1 MKICC
6 IIALSNYMI
15 TNFKILKIM
24 KVKHLLLGIALVALV
39 AACGKKEAP
48 VETPTE
54 TAIETPAVE
63 VETPVEEPVAAPA
76 PAKTTTT
83 AKPAAKPAEK
93 PAAKPEQPKVD
104 PCEKLVAEY
113 EAYAT
118 RLQGAKKV
126 KANGPKQLEE
136 WLTLRKEVA
145 SRDAKIKECVSNP
158 TYKSRVQQA
167 AIIIVSSSK

>member
-1 MKICC
+1 
-6 IIALSNYMI
+6 
-15 TNFKILKIM
+15 M

-63 VETPVEEPVAAPA
+63 TEAPVAEPVATPA

-83 AKPAAKPAEK
+83 AKPAAKPAK
-93 PAAKPEQPKVD
+93 AEQPKVD

-113 EAYAT
+113 EGFAT
-118 RLQGAKKV
+118 RIQSAKKL

-136 WLTLRKEVA
+136 WLALRKEVA
-145 SRDAKIKECVSNP
+145 SRDAKVKECISNP

-167 AIIIVSSSK
+167 AIVIVSSSK

>member
-76 PAKTTTT
+76 PAKSTTT
-83 AKPAAKPAEK
+83 AKPAAK

-113 EAYAT
+113 EGYAT

-158 TYKSRVQQA
+158 TYKSRIQQA
-167 AIIIVSSSK
+167 AIVIVSASK

>member
-1 MKICC
+1 
-6 IIALSNYMI
+6 MI

-83 AKPAAKPAEK
+83 AKPAAKPA
-93 PAAKPEQPKVD
+93 AKPEQPKVD

-113 EAYAT
+113 EGYAT

-158 TYKSRVQQA
+158 TYKSRIQQA

>member
-1 MKICC
+1 
-6 IIALSNYMI
+6 MI

-83 AKPAAKPAEK
+83 AKPVAK

>member
-1 MKICC
+1 
-6 IIALSNYMI
+6 
-15 TNFKILKIM
+15 M

-63 VETPVEEPVAAPA
+63 VETPVEEPVATPA

-83 AKPAAKPAEK
+83 AKPAAKP
-93 PAAKPEQPKVD
+93 AKPEQPKVD

-113 EAYAT
+113 EGYAT

-158 TYKSRVQQA
+158 TYKSRIQQA

>member
-1 MKICC
+1 
-6 IIALSNYMI
+6 
-15 TNFKILKIM
+15 M

-113 EAYAT
+113 EGYAT

-158 TYKSRVQQA
+158 TYKSRIQQA

>member
-1 MKICC
+1 
-6 IIALSNYMI
+6 
-15 TNFKILKIM
+15 M

-83 AKPAAKPAEK
+83 AKPAAKPA
-93 PAAKPEQPKVD
+93 AKPEQPKVD

-113 EAYAT
+113 EGYAT

-158 TYKSRVQQA
+158 TYKSRIQQA

>member
-1 MKICC
+1 
-6 IIALSNYMI
+6 
-15 TNFKILKIM
+15 M

-76 PAKTTTT
+76 PAKTTQT
-83 AKPAAKPAEK
+83 AKPAAK

-113 EAYAT
+113 EGYAT

>member
-1 MKICC
+1 
-6 IIALSNYMI
+6 
-15 TNFKILKIM
+15 M

-83 AKPAAKPAEK
+83 AKPVAK

>member
-1 MKICC
+1 
-6 IIALSNYMI
+6 MI

-63 VETPVEEPVAAPA
+63 VETPVEEPVATPA
-76 PAKTTTT
+76 PAKSTTT
-83 AKPAAKPAEK
+83 AKPAAK

-113 EAYAT
+113 EGYAT

-158 TYKSRVQQA
+158 TYKSRIQQA

>member
-1 MKICC
+1 
-6 IIALSNYMI
+6 
-15 TNFKILKIM
+15 M

-76 PAKTTTT
+76 PAKTTQT
-83 AKPAAKPAEK
+83 AKPAAK

-113 EAYAT
+113 EGYAT

-158 TYKSRVQQA
+158 TYKSRIQQA

>member
-1 MKICC
+1 
-6 IIALSNYMI
+6 
-15 TNFKILKIM
+15 M

-83 AKPAAKPAEK
+83 AKPVAK

-158 TYKSRVQQA
+158 TYKSRIQQA

>member
-1 MKICC
+1 
-6 IIALSNYMI
+6 
-15 TNFKILKIM
+15 M

-63 VETPVEEPVAAPA
+63 VETPVEEPVATPA
-76 PAKTTTT
+76 PAKSTTT
-83 AKPAAKPAEK
+83 AKPAAK

-113 EAYAT
+113 EGYAT

-158 TYKSRVQQA
+158 TYKSRIQQA

>member
-1 MKICC
+1 
-6 IIALSNYMI
+6 
-15 TNFKILKIM
+15 M

-63 VETPVEEPVAAPA
+63 VETPVEEPVATPA
-76 PAKTTTT
+76 PAKSTTT
-83 AKPAAKPAEK
+83 AKPAAK

-158 TYKSRVQQA
+158 TYKSRIQQA

>member
-1 MKICC
+1 
-6 IIALSNYMI
+6 
-15 TNFKILKIM
+15 M

-83 AKPAAKPAEK
+83 AKPAAKPA
-93 PAAKPEQPKVD
+93 KPEQPKVD

-113 EAYAT
+113 EGYAT

-158 TYKSRVQQA
+158 TYKSRIQQA
-167 AIIIVSSSK
+167 AIVIVSASK

>member
-83 AKPAAKPAEK
+83 AKPAAKPA
-93 PAAKPEQPKVD
+93 AKPEQPKVD

>member
-83 AKPAAKPAEK
+83 AKPAAKPA
-93 PAAKPEQPKVD
+93 AKPEQPKVD

-113 EAYAT
+113 EGYAT

-158 TYKSRVQQA
+158 TYKSRIQQA

>member
-24 KVKHLLLGIALVALV
+24 KVKHLLLGTALVALV
-39 AACGKKEAP
+39 AGCGKKEAP

-83 AKPAAKPAEK
+83 AKPAAKPA
-93 PAAKPEQPKVD
+93 AKPEQPKVD

-113 EAYAT
+113 EGYAT

-158 TYKSRVQQA
+158 TYKSRIQQA

>member
-1 MKICC
+1 
-6 IIALSNYMI
+6 
-15 TNFKILKIM
+15 M

>member
-1 MKICC
+1 
-6 IIALSNYMI
+6 
-15 TNFKILKIM
+15 M

-39 AACGKKEAP
+39 AACGKKEAA
-48 VETPTE
+48 VETPTD
-54 TAIETPAVE
+54 TAIETPVE
-63 VETPVEEPVAAPA
+63 EIEVPAEEPVAAPA
-76 PAKTTTT
+76 PAKSTTT
-83 AKPAAKPAEK
+83 AKPAAK

-113 EAYAT
+113 EGYAT

-158 TYKSRVQQA
+158 TYKSRIQQA
-167 AIIIVSSSK
+167 AIMIVEASK

>member
-76 PAKTTTT
+76 PAKTTQT
-83 AKPAAKPAEK
+83 AKPAAK

-113 EAYAT
+113 EGYAT

>member
-76 PAKTTTT
+76 PAKTTQT
-83 AKPAAKPAEK
+83 AKPAAK

-158 TYKSRVQQA
+158 TYKSRIQQA

>member
-1 MKICC
+1 
-6 IIALSNYMI
+6 
-15 TNFKILKIM
+15 M

-158 TYKSRVQQA
+158 TYKSRIQQA

>member
-83 AKPAAKPAEK
+83 AKPAAKPA
-93 PAAKPEQPKVD
+93 AKPEQPKVD

-158 TYKSRVQQA
+158 TYKSRIQQA

>member
-1 MKICC
+1 
-6 IIALSNYMI
+6 
-15 TNFKILKIM
+15 M

-63 VETPVEEPVAAPA
+63 VETPVEEPVATPA

-83 AKPAAKPAEK
+83 AKPAAK

>member
-76 PAKTTTT
+76 PAKTTQT
-83 AKPAAKPAEK
+83 AKPAAKPAAK
-93 PAAKPEQPKVD
+93 PEAKPEQPKVD

-167 AIIIVSSSK
+167 AIIIVSASK

>member
-76 PAKTTTT
+76 PAKSTTT
-83 AKPAAKPAEK
+83 AKPAAK

-113 EAYAT
+113 EGYAT

-158 TYKSRVQQA
+158 TYKSRIQQA

>member
-1 MKICC
+1 
-6 IIALSNYMI
+6 MI

-39 AACGKKEAP
+39 AACGKKETP

-83 AKPAAKPAEK
+83 AKPAAKPA
-93 PAAKPEQPKVD
+93 AKPEQPKVD

-113 EAYAT
+113 EGYAT

-158 TYKSRVQQA
+158 TYKSRIQQA

>member
-1 MKICC
+1 
-6 IIALSNYMI
+6 
-15 TNFKILKIM
+15 M

-83 AKPAAKPAEK
+83 AKPVAKPAEKPAEK

>member
-1 MKICC
+1 
-6 IIALSNYMI
+6 
-15 TNFKILKIM
+15 M

-76 PAKTTTT
+76 PAKSTTT
-83 AKPAAKPAEK
+83 AKPAAK

-113 EAYAT
+113 EGYAT

-158 TYKSRVQQA
+158 TYKSRIQQA

>member
-76 PAKTTTT
+76 PAKTTQT
-83 AKPAAKPAEK
+83 AKPAAK

-113 EAYAT
+113 EGYAT

-158 TYKSRVQQA
+158 TYKSRIQQA

>member
-1 MKICC
+1 
-6 IIALSNYMI
+6 
-15 TNFKILKIM
+15 M

-63 VETPVEEPVAAPA
+63 VETPVEEPVATPA
-76 PAKTTTT
+76 PAKSTTT
-83 AKPAAKPAEK
+83 AKPAAK

-113 EAYAT
+113 EGYAT

>member
-1 MKICC
+1 
-6 IIALSNYMI
+6 MI

-76 PAKTTTT
+76 PAKSTTT
-83 AKPAAKPAEK
+83 AKPAAK

-113 EAYAT
+113 EGYAT

-158 TYKSRVQQA
+158 TYKSRIQQA

>member
-1 MKICC
+1 
-6 IIALSNYMI
+6 MI

-76 PAKTTTT
+76 PAKTTQT
-83 AKPAAKPAEK
+83 AKPAAK

>member
-1 MKICC
+1 
-6 IIALSNYMI
+6 
-15 TNFKILKIM
+15 M

-83 AKPAAKPAEK
+83 AKPAAKPA
-93 PAAKPEQPKVD
+93 AKPEQPKVD

-113 EAYAT
+113 EGYAT